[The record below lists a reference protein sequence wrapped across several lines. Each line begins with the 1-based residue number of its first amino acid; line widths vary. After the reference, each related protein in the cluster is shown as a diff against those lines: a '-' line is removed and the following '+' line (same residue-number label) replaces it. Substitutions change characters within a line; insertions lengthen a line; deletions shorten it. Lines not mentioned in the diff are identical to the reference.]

1 MLWKCEWRWPST
13 CMNDSRFAHDH
24 VYDVDARILM
34 PDTVLHDA
42 KKNSRAGAGSGCM
55 HRSAIALHSLP

>member
-1 MLWKCEWRWPST
+1 MSWRCEWRWLTT
-13 CMNDSRFAHDH
+13 CMTDSRFARDH

-42 KKNSRAGAGSGCM
+42 KENSREQDQDA
-55 HRSAIALHSLP
+55 

>member
-1 MLWKCEWRWPST
+1 MT
-13 CMNDSRFAHDH
+13 DSRFVRDH

-42 KKNSRAGAGSGCM
+42 KENSREQDQDA
-55 HRSAIALHSLP
+55 